1 VSSLLSGE
9 IPAETNVIK
18 IYHIRIAN
26 FASYL
31 TFYKPMPLL
40 PTLEIS
46 QELHAAL
53 LRRQNETKESLQQM
67 IPRLLA
73 LELLDG
79 DAGHYNDQNNGD
91 EEHKMW
97 QVSTTGALVRGIF
110 TGECT
115 VADVLKHG
123 DFGVGTFEQLDGEM
137 VILDGKAYQCRGDG
151 SVVEPAPTA
160 IVPFATVTY
169 FHPDITHT
177 ITQPI
182 DSFASL
188 IRSIDEVRP
197 HGNQYYGI
205 KVTGT
210 FKKMHVR
217 MACKV
222 KKGVGILEASHLQA
236 EHEYENVAGTL
247 VGFWSPQYT
256 VAFSVPGLHAH
267 WLSDD
272 RKTGGHILDVVA
284 EPGLTLQVHFEADF
298 HCALPNDKAFN
309 DADLPSDIAEALG
322 EAEGAKH

>member
-1 VSSLLSGE
+1 
-9 IPAETNVIK
+9 
-18 IYHIRIAN
+18 
-26 FASYL
+26 
-31 TFYKPMPLL
+31 MPLL

-46 QELHAAL
+46 QDLHAAL

-73 LELLDG
+73 LELLNG
-79 DAGHYNDQNNGD
+79 EAEHNNDQNVDD
-91 EEHKMW
+91 EDHRMW
-97 QVSTTGALVRGIF
+97 QVSTTGALIRGIF

-115 VADVLKHG
+115 VADVLSHG
-123 DFGVGTFEQLDGEM
+123 SFGVGTYEQLDGEM

-151 SVVEPAPTA
+151 SVVEPEAIA
-160 IVPFATVTY
+160 IVPFATVTN

-177 ITQPI
+177 TTQPI

-188 IRSIDEVRP
+188 MRSIDEVKP

-210 FKKMHVR
+210 FKKVHVR

-222 KKGVGILEASHLQA
+222 KTGVGILEASHSQA
-236 EHEYENVAGTL
+236 EHEYQNVTGTL
-247 VGFWSPQYT
+247 VGFWSPEYT

-272 RKTGGHILDVVA
+272 RKTGGHVLGVIAD
-284 EPGLTLQVHFEADF
+284 PGLLIEVHLERDF
-298 HCALPNDKAFN
+298 HCALPDSKAFN
-309 DADLPSDIAEALG
+309 DAELPSDIAEALG
-322 EAEGAKH
+322 KAEGAQHK